1 MQLIVSNEYW
11 YSEGFSFGNSTIAC
25 CTKKLPSNGENI
37 WPSVH
42 HYKEEHSSKIQSWK
56 DGVVLKQQKV
66 KDWNKYPTIHCYL
79 VCCANCF
86 HPLAEW
92 NGISR
97 ICFSHTL
104 LGPGNELYDWEWVVT
119 FSHPPTERIS
129 SCIVKSLVH
138 PQTLPTVQFFN
149 FAWCEFSGYG
159 GEPRIATTIKTIV
172 PPFKKAA
179 LPRILTTI
187 IFRRRMATFSTMI
200 GSKVNKSCWKKVTRK
215 INLWTSINPKVLSRG
230 TYTSWTSI
238 FLCKSLFYKR
248 MFFGDS

>member
-11 YSEGFSFGNSTIAC
+11 YSEGFSFGNFTIAC
-25 CTKKLPSNGENI
+25 CTKKKLPSNGENI

-66 KDWNKYPTIHCYL
+66 KDWNKYPTIHCCL

-104 LGPGNELYDWEWVVT
+104 LGPGNELYDREVSSDLFPSTHREDFKLYCKVASPSTNVT
-119 FSHPPTERIS
+119 NCAIF
-129 SCIVKSLVH
+129 
-138 PQTLPTVQFFN
+138 QFCMM
-149 FAWCEFSGYG
+149 W
-159 GEPRIATTIKTIV
+159 
-172 PPFKKAA
+172 
-179 LPRILTTI
+179 IL
-187 IFRRRMATFSTMI
+187 R
-200 GSKVNKSCWKKVTRK
+200 
-215 INLWTSINPKVLSRG
+215 LWRWDLHSYNN
-230 TYTSWTSI
+230 
-238 FLCKSLFYKR
+238 
-248 MFFGDS
+248 